1 MVCILNTMPQHI
13 IGLVGKQG
21 SGKGAAASVL
31 KEKYGAITF
40 RFSAILGDILDRLS
54 REKTRDN
61 MIAISEAL
69 RSTFGED
76 ALSYAISRDVLAST
90 APIVIVD
97 GIRRIEDIAAL
108 EPLPIF
114 HLIEIAVPAEQR
126 YERMKGRG
134 EKVGESSMTW
144 EEFLASEQAPT
155 EASIALVASRAWK
168 TIDNS
173 GTPQEL
179 ETQLIQIL
187 ANLEIRPV

>member
-1 MVCILNTMPQHI
+1 MPQHI
-13 IGLVGKQG
+13 IGLVGLQG
-21 SGKGAAASVL
+21 SGKGAAASML
-31 KEKYGAITF
+31 KEKYGAVTF
-40 RFSAILGDILDRLS
+40 RFSAVLVDLLDRLS
-54 REKTRDN
+54 IEKTRDH

-69 RSTFGED
+69 RNSFGED
-76 ALSYAISRDVLAST
+76 ALSYAIAKDVLAST

-114 HLIEIAVPAEQR
+114 HLIEIAAPAELR

-134 EKVGESSMTW
+134 EKIGESSMTW
-144 EEFLASEQAPT
+144 DEFLVSEKAST
-155 EASIALVASRAWK
+155 EVSIALVASRAWK

-179 ETQLIQIL
+179 ESQLVHILSDLDIQ
-187 ANLEIRPV
+187 PVSH